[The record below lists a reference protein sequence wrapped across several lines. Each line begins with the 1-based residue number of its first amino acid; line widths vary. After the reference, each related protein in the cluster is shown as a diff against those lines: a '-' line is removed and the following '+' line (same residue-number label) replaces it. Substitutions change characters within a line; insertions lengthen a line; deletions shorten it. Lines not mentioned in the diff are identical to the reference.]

1 MLYVYRNPLSSSFSG
16 LWGREI
22 PPIGQTPVLQL
33 PAILEYLDHPHFA
46 VSLSPFCN
54 VDRVLTIVVR
64 CTVISDDQ
72 APDGAVPFDY
82 SELTRAKTKFENKS
96 YSEPPATLAP
106 PPPRPIKKNK
116 VGWVGRQ
123 KKAQTTELDDQPSD
137 YLLSTRPRNMRLAA
151 TDMVMLTWK

>member
-54 VDRVLTIVVR
+54 VDRILTIVVR

-82 SELTRAKTKFENKS
+82 SELTRAKTKFEKKS
-96 YSEPPATLAP
+96 YSEPPATCAP
-106 PPPRPIKKNK
+106 PPPPP
-116 VGWVGRQ
+116 Q
-123 KKAQTTELDDQPSD
+123 KKKQWAGWGGRKRHKPLSWMTNPVTTFC
-137 YLLSTRPRNMRLAA
+137 LLNLATCAWLRP
-151 TDMVMLTWK
+151 TW